1 MENIKLMTKIIVF
14 FLFSLNYLFCDWYKK
29 QDNID
34 VLHYKFNIT
43 LNDTTNNIQ
52 GETEIKINYLSET
65 SNFDIDFISDE
76 LGLKVN
82 QVILEGKSLKF
93 NHRNDK
99 IEISLTEPIKKNETK
114 IFVIKYEGI
123 PQDGLIISENIYKK
137 RTIFADNWP
146 DRARYWIP
154 VIDHPSDKATCEFL
168 VYAPE
173 KYKIIAN
180 GLLKEET
187 IYKENIKKTNW
198 IQNEPIPTKVMVFGA
213 AEFILSDKINYKHI
227 TNQNW
232 IYKDNAPENLNDFNQ
247 TIEIIK
253 FYEQL
258 FGEFPYQK
266 LDNVQ
271 STTKYGG
278 MENASC
284 IFYNERTVTGK
295 GMIDA
300 LIAHETVHQ
309 WFGNSISEY
318 NWEDIWLSEG
328 FATYFTLVYR
338 EKYQGKVKFINGL
351 KSDRNR
357 IIQFANKNPELS
369 IVDTNLTDSK
379 YLLSTNSYQKGSW
392 ILHMLRSDFGD
403 SLFYKTIS
411 DYYKKHKNSTATT
424 KDYFK
429 IVKILTGK
437 DYDKFMYDWLYSP
450 GLPYLDFQIN
460 YNTKSKKT
468 SLMIIQ
474 NQTNDVIYNF
484 NLDIEFVLA
493 NGEKQIKQF
502 KIDSTKNE
510 YDFELNDKPI
520 QIEPDPNTKIL
531 FDYSKEKVIINYN
544 EIDVKYKFP
553 SEGKELKINF
563 QGERE
568 E

>member
-1 MENIKLMTKIIVF
+1 MKIIKILTKIIF
-14 FLFSLNYLFCDWYKK
+14 FLVININYLFCDWYKK
-29 QDNID
+29 QDNIN
-34 VLHYKFNIT
+34 VLHYKFSITLDDSTKNIT
-43 LNDTTNNIQ
+43 GQ
-52 GETEIKINYLSET
+52 TEITINYLSNT
-65 SNFDIDFISDE
+65 NKFYLDFISDN
-76 LGLKVN
+76 KVMN
-82 QVILEGKSLKF
+82 INEILLEGKQINFRTKD
-93 NHRNDK
+93 DK
-99 IEISLTEPIKKNETK
+99 IEIILDKTIDKDEIKT
-114 IFVIKYEGI
+114 FLIKYEGI
-123 PQDGLIISENIYKK
+123 PHDGLIFSENIYKK

-146 DRARYWIP
+146 DRAKYWMP
-154 VIDHPSDKATCEFL
+154 VVDHPSDKATCEFII
-168 VYAPE
+168 YAPE

-180 GLLKEET
+180 GILKEET
-187 IYKENIKKTNW
+187 IYQQNKKKTHW
-198 IQNEPIPTKVMVFGA
+198 FQNEPIPTKVMVFGA

-300 LIAHETVHQ
+300 LVAHETVHQ

-338 EKYQGKVKFINGL
+338 EKYQGKDKFINGL
-351 KSDRNR
+351 KNDRNR
-357 IIQFANKNPELS
+357 IIQFANKNPNLP
-369 IVDTNLTDSK
+369 IVDTNITNSQ

-392 ILHMLRSDFGD
+392 ILHMLRMELGD
-403 SLFYKTIS
+403 SLFYDIIRN
-411 DYYKKHKNSTATT
+411 YYNKYQHSTATT
-424 KDYFK
+424 KDLFEV
-429 IVKILTGK
+429 IQNSTGLN
-437 DYDKFMYDWLYSP
+437 YQKFMYDWLYSP
-450 GLPYLDFQIN
+450 GLPYFDFHIN
-460 YNTKSKKT
+460 FNNKTKKT
-468 SLMIIQ
+468 SLMILQ
-474 NQTNDVIYNF
+474 NQKNTVVYNL
-484 NLDIEFVLA
+484 NLEIEFLLA
-493 NGEKQIKQF
+493 NGEKVIKQF
-502 KIDSTKNE
+502 NLDSKSNE
-510 YDFELNDKPI
+510 YEFQLNDRPI
-520 QIEPDPNTKIL
+520 EIVPDPNTKIL
-531 FDYSKEKVIINYN
+531 FDYSREKVIINYN

-553 SEGKELKINF
+553 SEGKELKINYE
-563 QGERE
+563 GERE